1 MMLRRATR
9 ILRHYGPPAGAV
21 LAVILAWYAV
31 TAWLGVPGWLLP
43 SPQAVVAAAYEH
55 GNLLPKHTAVTLV
68 ETLLGLAVSLAV
80 GVPLAIAVVWSPFL
94 RRTIYPLL
102 LGLQSVPKV
111 ALAPL
116 FLIWVGYGMPSKVLI
131 VASIAFF
138 PIVVDTVTGL
148 AIVERDLLDMVKVL
162 RASTLQTFLK
172 IRIPSA
178 MPYFFSGVKV
188 AVTLAVIGAVVGEFV
203 GSDVG
208 LGYLMLVS
216 GSQLNTAMVFV
227 CLVILSLMGAIL
239 FEMVEALQRIAC
251 PWSLGE

>member
-1 MMLRRATR
+1 MMLRRVAR
-9 ILRHYGPPAGAV
+9 ILRHYGAPAGAF
-21 LAVILAWYAV
+21 LALIFAWYAV
-31 TAWLGVPGWLLP
+31 TAWFGMPGWLLP
-43 SPQAVVAAAYEH
+43 SPQAVMAAAYEH
-55 GNLLPKHTAVTLV
+55 HALLPKHTAITLI
-68 ETLLGLAVSLAV
+68 ETLLGLAVSLIV
-80 GVPLAIAVVWSPFL
+80 GVPLAIVIVWSAFL

-148 AIVERDLLDMVKVL
+148 AIVERDLLDMVRVL

-178 MPYFFSGVKV
+178 MPYFFSGTKV

-203 GSDVG
+203 GSDEG
-208 LGYLMLVS
+208 LGYLILVS

-227 CLVILSLMGAIL
+227 ALVILSVMGAIL
-239 FEMVEALQRIAC
+239 FEMVEVLQRIAC
-251 PWSLGE
+251 PWSLGA

>member
-1 MMLRRATR
+1 MARRATR
-9 ILRHYGPPAGAV
+9 MLRHYGPPVGAI

-43 SPQAVVAAAYEH
+43 SPQAVVASAIEY
-55 GNLLPKHTAVTLV
+55 GDILPRHTLITLA
-68 ETLLGLAVSLAV
+68 ETLLGLAVSLLV
-80 GVPLAIAVVWSPFL
+80 GVPLAIVIVWSPFL
-94 RRTIYPLL
+94 RRTVYPLV

-148 AIVERDLLDMVKVL
+148 ALVERDLLDMVRVL

-178 MPYFFSGVKV
+178 MPHFFSGAKV

-227 CLVILSLMGAIL
+227 CLVLLSAMGAIL
-239 FEMVEALQRIAC
+239 FEIVEGLKRIAC

>member
-1 MMLRRATR
+1 MLRHAGWL
-9 ILRHYGPPAGAV
+9 LRRYGPPAGAILV
-21 LAVILAWYAV
+21 LIFAWYAV
-31 TAWLGVPGWLLP
+31 TSWFSVPGWLLP
-43 SPQAVVAAAYEH
+43 SPQAVMAAAYEH
-55 GNLLPKHTAVTLV
+55 RALLPKHTTVTLV
-68 ETLLGLAVSLAV
+68 ETLLGLAVSLVV
-80 GVPLAIAVVWSPFL
+80 GVPLAIVIVWSPFL
-94 RRTIYPLL
+94 RRTVYPLL

-131 VASIAFF
+131 AASIAFF

-178 MPYFFSGVKV
+178 MPYFFSGTKV

-203 GSDVG
+203 GSDEG
-208 LGYLMLVS
+208 LGYLILVS

-227 CLVILSLMGAIL
+227 SLVLLSVMGAVL